1 MKNPSL
7 EQLLEAQKANNEVL
21 LGLVRKTIDGVE
33 QLAALNLNASR
44 EFLDSAVA
52 NAEQLAAIKDPKD
65 LAKVG
70 SSLAQPGVDKVVG
83 YSKSIYDVVSSLQR
97 EVVSIAESQF
107 KTATKVAQE
116 AIDKATANAPAG
128 TEAITAAIK
137 QAVAASTTAF
147 DNLSA
152 ATKQI
157 TAAAEGNL
165 KAAGEAAAKAVGNV
179 GKKK

>member
-33 QLAALNLNASR
+33 KLAALNLNASR

-52 NAEQLAAIKDPKD
+52 NAEQLASLKDPKD

-70 SSLAQPGVDKVVG
+70 SSLTQPGMEKVVG
-83 YSKSIYDVVSSLQR
+83 YSKSIYEVVSGLQQD
-97 EVVSIAESQF
+97 VVSIAEAQF
-107 KTATKVAQE
+107 KSATKAAHD
-116 AIDKATANAPAG
+116 AIEKATANAPAG

-137 QAVAASTTAF
+137 QAVAATTTAF
-147 DNLSA
+147 DNMSA

-165 KAAGEAAAKAVGNV
+165 KAAGEAAAKAVG
-179 GKKK
+179 KKK